1 MSNEIKFADIES
13 ALESEGRYVGMTS
26 GVSMLPMIKS
36 GKDVVVI
43 RKKGKRLGVFDVAL
57 YKRSENTY
65 VLHRVI
71 ALTDTGYIIRGDNCY
86 ENESVDENS
95 VIGVL
100 ETYFKGEKQVDLG
113 GKKYL
118 NYVKK
123 RISNYPVRK
132 FFYVT
137 KQKIK
142 RALKKIVRGKRNE
155 KR

>member
-57 YKRSENTY
+57 YKRSENVY

>member
-1 MSNEIKFADIES
+1 MSNEIRFADIES

-43 RKKGKRLGVFDVAL
+43 RKKDKRLGVFDVAL
-57 YKRSENTY
+57 YKRSENVY

-86 ENESVDENS
+86 ENETVDENS

-100 ETYFKGEKQVDLG
+100 ETYFKGEKQVDLD

-118 NYVKK
+118 HYVKK

-142 RALKKIVRGKRNE
+142 RALKKIVKGKRNE

>member
-43 RKKGKRLGVFDVAL
+43 RKKDKRLGVFDVAL

-100 ETYFKGEKQVDLG
+100 ETYFKGEKQIDLG

-118 NYVKK
+118 HYVKK

-142 RALKKIVRGKRNE
+142 RALKKVVKGKRNE

>member
-1 MSNEIKFADIES
+1 MNNEKNFVGIES
-13 ALESEGRYVGMTS
+13 MLESEGRYVGITS

-57 YKRSENTY
+57 YKRSENVY

-86 ENESVDENS
+86 ENETVDENS

-142 RALKKIVRGKRNE
+142 RALKKNRKGE
-155 KR
+155 TQ

>member
-1 MSNEIKFADIES
+1 MSNEIRFADIES

-57 YKRSENTY
+57 YKRSENVY

-86 ENESVDENS
+86 ENETVDENS

-100 ETYFKGEKQVDLG
+100 ETYFKGEKQVDLD

-118 NYVKK
+118 HYVKK

-142 RALKKIVRGKRNE
+142 RALKKIVKGKRNE